1 MEVFAVLASVQS
13 MGLTGIQGYPV
24 TVEAYC
30 VDGMPMFEIVGLP
43 DAAVKESRERVRAAM
58 SACHTPFPV
67 ARLTLNL
74 APADVRKEG
83 PAYDLP
89 IALAI
94 LSAMGRLPG
103 EAMEG
108 MAAVGELSLSGSVM
122 GVRGALS
129 MAIAAKENGLRAIML
144 PASNAAEAACIEGL
158 DILPVA
164 HLSDAIA
171 HLSGRKKIEP
181 LRARPYAELL
191 GERRMVCDFADVRK
205 EGPAYDLPIA
215 LAILASMGR
224 LDAETMAGMAAVGEL
239 SLSGGVMGVRGALS
253 MAIAAKESGLRAI
266 MLPASNAAEAAC
278 IEGLDVL
285 PVAHLSEAIDHLR
298 GRRKIEPLRARPYAE
313 LLGEKKILCD
323 FADVRGQKGAKRAL
337 EIAAAGGHNVLMIGP
352 PGSGKTMMARCLPGI
367 LPDMTLEEA
376 LEVTRI
382 HSAAGTLA
390 ADAGLMA
397 ERPFRAPHHTVSAVA
412 LVGGGT
418 KARPGEI
425 SLAHNGVL
433 FLDELP
439 EYDRGALEALRQ
451 PLEDGF
457 VSVVRV
463 SAQAKYPARAMFVA
477 AMNPCPCGNYGS
489 STQPCRCT
497 QKEIAR
503 YLGRISG
510 PLLDRIDMQLEVTA
524 VPVRQ
529 ITESAPEEPSEAIHA
544 RVQAA
549 RRRQQARYAG
559 EGVSSNAEL
568 SARQL
573 EQFCPLDD
581 ACRELIGK
589 ACDKYNLSM
598 RAVSRVRKVARTIAD
613 LAGEENIGK
622 AHILEALRYRNL
634 EGNYW
639 K

>member
-1 MEVFAVLASVQS
+1 
-13 MGLTGIQGYPV
+13 
-24 TVEAYC
+24 
-30 VDGMPMFEIVGLP
+30 
-43 DAAVKESRERVRAAM
+43 M
-58 SACHTPFPV
+58 SACRMQFPV

-191 GERRMVCDFADVRK
+191 GERRMVCDFADVR
-205 EGPAYDLPIA
+205 
-215 LAILASMGR
+215 
-224 LDAETMAGMAAVGEL
+224 
-239 SLSGGVMGVRGALS
+239 
-253 MAIAAKESGLRAI
+253 
-266 MLPASNAAEAAC
+266 
-278 IEGLDVL
+278 
-285 PVAHLSEAIDHLR
+285 
-298 GRRKIEPLRARPYAE
+298 
-313 LLGEKKILCD
+313 
-323 FADVRGQKGAKRAL
+323 GQKGAKRAL

-418 KARPGEI
+418 AVVQRYMKYE
-425 SLAHNGVL
+425 VL
-433 FLDELP
+433 DPAMVEQHHTP
-439 EYDRGALEALRQ
+439 TIHWIMMSIPTGDNPYGGATGDYGITWGMM
-451 PLEDGF
+451 EDGA
-457 VSVVRV
+457 SRTDIMD
-463 SAQAKYPARAMFVA
+463 SIYARM
-477 AMNPCPCGNYGS
+477 
-489 STQPCRCT
+489 
-497 QKEIAR
+497 K
-503 YLGRISG
+503 
-510 PLLDRIDMQLEVTA
+510 DRI
-524 VPVRQ
+524 
-529 ITESAPEEPSEAIHA
+529 
-544 RVQAA
+544 
-549 RRRQQARYAG
+549 Y
-559 EGVSSNAEL
+559 
-568 SARQL
+568 
-573 EQFCPLDD
+573 
-581 ACRELIGK
+581 
-589 ACDKYNLSM
+589 
-598 RAVSRVRKVARTIAD
+598 
-613 LAGEENIGK
+613 
-622 AHILEALRYRNL
+622 ALRYPNRLAEAALRKNSAFIVDGTFGMTEMLDDGPVRENAVSSFVL
-634 EGNYW
+634 EGRAHYGAYGALTTGIW
-639 K
+639 LAQLTLALAACVRDIRRRDVSGAMLYVAFFGATLFLMLWEARSRYLFGFVPVLLLLAARGAIGRKEDTL

>member
-58 SACHTPFPV
+58 SACRMQFPV

-191 GERRMVCDFADVRK
+191 GERRMVCDFADVR
-205 EGPAYDLPIA
+205 
-215 LAILASMGR
+215 
-224 LDAETMAGMAAVGEL
+224 
-239 SLSGGVMGVRGALS
+239 
-253 MAIAAKESGLRAI
+253 
-266 MLPASNAAEAAC
+266 
-278 IEGLDVL
+278 
-285 PVAHLSEAIDHLR
+285 
-298 GRRKIEPLRARPYAE
+298 
-313 LLGEKKILCD
+313 
-323 FADVRGQKGAKRAL
+323 GQKGAKRAL

-425 SLAHNGVL
+425 SLAHDGVL

-463 SAQAKYPARAMFVA
+463 SAQAKYPARAMLVA

-489 STQPCRCT
+489 ATQPCRCT

-510 PLLDRIDMQLEVTA
+510 PLLDRIDMHIEVESIPA
-524 VPVRQ
+524 DRLADL
-529 ITESAPEEPSEAIHA
+529 TEAEPSSAIRE
-544 RVQAA
+544 RVCAA
-549 RRRQQARYAG
+549 RELQHRRYGEDAGAIRCNAQLDART
-559 EGVSSNAEL
+559 L
-568 SARQL
+568 ARA
-573 EQFCPLDD
+573 CPMSP
-581 ACRELIGK
+581 AARELLL
-589 ACDKYNLSM
+589 LSCERLKLSN
-598 RAVSRVRKVARTIAD
+598 RAYTRILKVARTIAD
-613 LAGEENIGK
+613 LEGASEISD
-622 AHILEALRYRNL
+622 AHVSEAVQYRTL
-634 EGNYW
+634 DRKYW
-639 K
+639 G

>member
-94 LSAMGRLPG
+94 L
-103 EAMEG
+103 
-108 MAAVGELSLSGSVM
+108 
-122 GVRGALS
+122 
-129 MAIAAKENGLRAIML
+129 
-144 PASNAAEAACIEGL
+144 
-158 DILPVA
+158 
-164 HLSDAIA
+164 
-171 HLSGRKKIEP
+171 
-181 LRARPYAELL
+181 
-191 GERRMVCDFADVRK
+191 
-205 EGPAYDLPIA
+205 
-215 LAILASMGR
+215 ASMGR

-253 MAIAAKESGLRAI
+253 MAIAAKESGLCAI

-298 GRRKIEPLRARPYAE
+298 GRRRIEPLRAKPYAE

-559 EGVSSNAEL
+559 AGVSSNAEL